1 MISPYSL
8 VFHMALVR
16 ALEMTMYGVTTRKAE
31 PASIYAKGSLID
43 KESPL
48 DGFIMRET
56 ETKGEYQLV
65 QNQSLSS

>member
-8 VFHMALVR
+8 VFHMALVK
-16 ALEMTMYGVTTRKAE
+16 ALEYGVTTRKAE

-56 ETKGEYQLV
+56 ETKGEY
-65 QNQSLSS
+65 